1 LPLFQL
7 VTLTPTASVQV
18 DDLRPV
24 QFRDRAFKRLVI
36 KDEYKKLIIAMVEA
50 YMLEQP
56 GFSVLLIA
64 LKAAVELSSS
74 RT

>member
-1 LPLFQL
+1 MLRRS
-7 VTLTPTASVQV
+7 ASVRV

-24 QFRDRAFKRLVI
+24 QFRERAFKRLVI

-64 LKAAVELSSS
+64 FTAMVELSSS